1 MVQTVQN
8 SLALLIFSGWRQ
20 GNIRVSQKYLLIGL
34 GFDLPARFLK
44 KKKNRA

>member
-8 SLALLIFSGWRQ
+8 SLALLISGWRQ